1 MKKQKTQSGI
11 TLIALV
17 VTIVVLL
24 ILAGV
29 TIVYV
34 LQDGSIFESAKESA
48 VETTVTSIADYAQQM
63 QVEATTQYYVHNK
76 EITIKN
82 SPVGDDGALDI
93 QSFFP
98 ESMKASVTN
107 GSASTG
113 LTSSNGKLQGEFT
126 VIAGGHTCVMQFKT
140 GVLYCSSVDSQT
152 YSGVIA
158 DPKP

>member
-1 MKKQKTQSGI
+1 MKNQKGI

-24 ILAGV
+24 ILAGI

-34 LQDGSIFESAKESA
+34 LQDGSIFQTAKDSA

-76 EITIKN
+76 DITIK
-82 SPVGDDGALDI
+82 DDDADDESGTLKL

-98 ESMKASVTN
+98 SSMVAELTSKEPENDGLKAS
-107 GSASTG
+107 S
-113 LTSSNGKLQGEFT
+113 GKLSGEFT
-126 VIAGGHTCVMQFKT
+126 VTSGGHTCAMKFDK
-140 GVLYCSSVDSQT
+140 GVLTCSTVDGEQYT
-152 YSGVIA
+152 GPYAGGA
-158 DPKP
+158 E